1 MTDELKSNLEQLE
14 THWFN
19 DADCSE
25 LRLKFR
31 TYEDAC
37 LFSMWLLDKG
47 FGK

>member
-1 MTDELKSNLEQLE
+1 MSVNLKSNLEQLE

-19 DADCSE
+19 GADCSE

-37 LFSMWLLDKG
+37 MFSIWLLEKG
-47 FGK
+47 